1 MNIIYD
7 EKDKI
12 YKAVK
17 ITGPRHNFLGLVFS
31 DTPVELEIVN
41 LEEKKPSYINEPQ
54 LIDAVLKGIQEGSAH
69 SNFPYT
75 VQKILYVGSDSPWYE
90 AYELLSFEIAQEIS
104 RKK

>member
-1 MNIIYD
+1 
-7 EKDKI
+7 
-12 YKAVK
+12 YKAMK

-41 LEEKKPSYINEPQ
+41 REEKKTSYINEPQ
-54 LIDAVLKGIQEGSAH
+54 LIDAVLKGIQEGSIY
-69 SNFPYT
+69 SNFPCT

-90 AYELLSFEIAQEIS
+90 AYELLAFEIVQEIF

>member
-17 ITGPRHNFLGLVFS
+17 ITTPRHNFLGLVFS
-31 DTPVELEIVN
+31 DTPVELEMIN
-41 LEEKKPSYINEPQ
+41 LEEKASYINEFQ
-54 LIDAVLKGIQEGSAH
+54 LIDAVLKGIQEGSTY
-69 SNFPYT
+69 SNFPCT

-90 AYELLSFEIAQEIS
+90 AYELLAFEIVQELI
-104 RKK
+104 RKR